1 MLLADNFFFISATT
15 YLGFY
20 AFANNWVFFS
30 GFFLPRYRFQ
40 TSDIC
45 TWERGYS
52 SSRLSIKR
60 MANEINMAAEVDGR
74 REKRKEP
81 RKEEEDEESSDRYG
95 ENSY

>member
-1 MLLADNFFFISATT
+1 MLLQIIGFFFQD
-15 YLGFY
+15 
-20 AFANNWVFFS
+20 FS
-30 GFFLPRYRFQ
+30 SRA